1 MLELV
6 EFIVKSL
13 VENKQA
19 VKISSSK
26 ENDEVVISVVVAEDD
41 LGRVIGKNGRI
52 AQSIRTI
59 VKSMAAR
66 DKIKYFVK
74 IGDK

>member
-1 MLELV
+1 MVELV

-13 VENKQA
+13 VENKEE
-19 VKISSSK
+19 VKISSAK
-26 ENDEVVISVVVAEDD
+26 NGDEVVISVVVAEDD

-59 VKSMAAR
+59 VKSMATR
-66 DKIKYFVK
+66 EKLKYFVK